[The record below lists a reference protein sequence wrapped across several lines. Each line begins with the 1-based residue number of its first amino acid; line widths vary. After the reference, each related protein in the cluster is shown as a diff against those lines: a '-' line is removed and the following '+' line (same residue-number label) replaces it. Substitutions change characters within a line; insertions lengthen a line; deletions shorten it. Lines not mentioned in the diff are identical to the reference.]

1 MPQYFKGD
9 DLEVKVSGAANE
21 VFRTLFADMTAWF
34 ARAYNGAGLGAI
46 LYDDNRVPLS
56 RNIERDIFIKNYGDI
71 LRRWEYVGSFESY
84 LFVFTQIF
92 GPSTI
97 ITFECLAPG
106 ALKINITTNQ
116 MDLFKWLD
124 KLGGSYISTHT
135 GQNINLRTLA
145 GIGNFYEVQSV
156 LDSLNPAGLYLSVD
170 FKLVS

>member
-1 MPQYFKGD
+1 MPQCFKGD
-9 DLEVKVSGAANE
+9 DLEIKVSGAANE

-34 ARAYNGAGLGAI
+34 NGAYTSAGLGAI

-56 RNIERDIFIKNYGDI
+56 RNIARDIFIKNYGEI

-92 GPSTI
+92 GPSTV
-97 ITFECLAPG
+97 ITFERLAPG

-124 KLGGSYISTHT
+124 KLGGNYISTHA
-135 GQNINLRTLA
+135 GQNINLRTLS

-156 LDSLNPAGLYLSVD
+156 LDSLNPAGFYLSVD

>member
-9 DLEVKVSGAANE
+9 DLEVKISGSATG
-21 VFRTLFADMTAWF
+21 VFNTLFAEMSAWF
-34 ARAYNGAGLGAI
+34 EDAYNSAGLGGI

-56 RNIERDIFIKNYGDI
+56 RNIARDIFIKNYGEI

-92 GPSTI
+92 GPSTVI
-97 ITFECLAPG
+97 SFERVAPG
-106 ALKINITTNQ
+106 ALKINISTNQ

-124 KLGGSYISTHT
+124 KLGGSYVSTHE
-135 GQNINLRTLA
+135 GKNINFRLLS
-145 GIGNFYEVQSV
+145 GIGDFYEVQSV
-156 LDSLNPAGLYLSVD
+156 LDSLNPAGFYLSVN

>member
-34 ARAYNGAGLGAI
+34 SRAYNGAGLGAI

-56 RNIERDIFIKNYGDI
+56 RNIERDIFIKNYG
-71 LRRWEYVGSFESY
+71 GSFESY

-97 ITFECLAPG
+97 ITFECLTPG

-135 GQNINLRTLA
+135 GQNINLRTLT

-156 LDSLNPAGLYLSVD
+156 LDSLNPAGLSLSVD